1 MNLKLISI
9 AIRWL
14 ARIPCGDVLII
25 SDGTPFPKVDDP
37 SDRGEVLIEFSF
49 SAFLRAHR
57 SSPLS
62 LLLSFTLFFSLSL
75 FLSTSHHP
83 LFPDI
88 RPIVLVDRNFTVYIG
103 ICCWRYKSSLKGDDE
118 AYSRVLLS
126 FSFPSARV
134 PPRNCLF
141 ADESNRLSWKKY
153 FRAIGKERKKKR
165 ENEKRQ
171 ETDKGNTT
179 CYRFNYEN
187 YTLRGN
193 LKLIRMTLIFN

>member
-1 MNLKLISI
+1 MIQAIEAKSSLSSHFLPSCELI
-9 AIRWL
+9 
-14 ARIPCGDVLII
+14 ARRL
-25 SDGTPFPKVDDP
+25 
-37 SDRGEVLIEFSF
+37 
-49 SAFLRAHR
+49 FLYF
-57 SSPLS
+57 SPL
-62 LLLSFTLFFSLSL
+62 LLFFSLSL

-171 ETDKGNTT
+171 ETDKENTT

-187 YTLRGN
+187 YTLREN
-193 LKLIRMTLIFN
+193 LKSIRMTLIFN

>member
-1 MNLKLISI
+1 MIQAIEAKSSLSSHFLPSCELI
-9 AIRWL
+9 
-14 ARIPCGDVLII
+14 ARRL
-25 SDGTPFPKVDDP
+25 
-37 SDRGEVLIEFSF
+37 
-49 SAFLRAHR
+49 FLYF
-57 SSPLS
+57 SPL
-62 LLLSFTLFFSLSL
+62 LFFFLSL

-141 ADESNRLSWKKY
+141 VDESNRLSWKKY

-165 ENEKRQ
+165 ENEKR
-171 ETDKGNTT
+171 DKRQTKKT
-179 CYRFNYEN
+179 RLVIAL
-187 YTLRGN
+187 TM
-193 LKLIRMTLIFN
+193 KIIRYARI